1 MQTLTIGKLAQQAG
15 VNIDTIRYYER
26 SGLLPEPQRRASGY
40 RDYSSDAVAR
50 LQFIRRAKT
59 LGFSLE
65 EISEL
70 LNLSRRHDVKAV
82 KAAAQ
87 SRLQSVE
94 LKITELQ
101 RIRKGLRELITA
113 CPGQGDPGDC
123 PIIAALSGRDRK

>member
-26 SGLLPEPQRRASGY
+26 SGLLPVPQRRASGY

-50 LQFIRRAKT
+50 LQFIRRAKL

-65 EISEL
+65 DITEL
-70 LNLSRRHDVKAV
+70 LSLSGRRDVKAV

-87 SRLQSVE
+87 ARLESVE
-94 LKITELQ
+94 QKISELQ
-101 RIRKGLRELITA
+101 RVRKGLRKLIDA
-113 CPGQGDPGDC
+113 CPGHGDLDAC
-123 PIIAALSGRDRK
+123 PIISALSQGKRA

>member
-50 LQFIRRAKT
+50 LQFIRRAKA
-59 LGFSLE
+59 LGFSLDD
-65 EISEL
+65 ITEL
-70 LNLSRRHDVKAV
+70 LSLSGRRDVKAV

-87 SRLQSVE
+87 ARLQSVE
-94 LKITELQ
+94 QKISELQ
-101 RIRKGLRELITA
+101 RIRKGLRTLIDA
-113 CPGQGDPGDC
+113 CPGHGDADRC
-123 PIIAALSGRDRK
+123 PIISALSQGKHA